1 MATPETA
8 AVTHDVPRV
17 HTKVSQGS
25 SELRFTF
32 TPRLTKPGSKPV
44 ADGTVRD
51 VEGRSSEFVL
61 AETGGSSLKLLRA
74 KLATSFAVSVSG
86 PSRPAR
92 ARRIWLDTFDWRL
105 YKAGLTLYQVTAG
118 GRSQLILTG
127 PDGEPVTAPVDRLAT
142 LRWPAP
148 ATRLPAGALRDRV
161 GAVTGNRA
169 LLPVVTAAS
178 QASDLRLLNGDEK
191 TIARVSIDA
200 LTVSRPAARTHDAP
214 GTTHS
219 TQGAQSAH
227 GVLPTRLTIHEVRGY
242 PSAARRARR
251 LLAGTDGVS
260 VTRQTALDAALAAN
274 GRHALDYTGKVDVKL
289 RARMPGRA
297 AVRLILLQQL
307 DTLEANADGVLH
319 DIDTEFL
326 HDLRIAV
333 RRTRSALK
341 LLGDVLP
348 GDLTL
353 RFASEFRWLGDLTT
367 PVRDLDVQLEELPSM
382 AAGLVAAGPADLEP
396 FRVYL
401 IRRRAAERRALNRG
415 LRSDRF
421 ATVLG
426 EWRKALTVPRAGRRR
441 PAGPRAAD
449 LAADRTGRAYDKVI
463 KVGAAIT
470 DDSPAESLHTL
481 RKRCKELR
489 YVLEFFASLHDPAA
503 QRAMVG
509 DLKRLQDCLGE
520 FQDCEVQQ
528 HEILALAAAMLS
540 QQAAPASTLLA
551 MGEIAGQLGRRQRQ
565 ARTEFASRFTALA
578 GSAGR
583 QRLAAL
589 VPDPAATPSPAA
601 TPEPAATSER
611 TRPRTRS

>member
-1 MATPETA
+1 MANPETA

-32 TPRLTKPGSKPV
+32 TPRLRKPGNKPV

-86 PSRPAR
+86 QSRPAR
-92 ARRIWLDTFDWRL
+92 ARRTWLDTFDWRL

-127 PDGEPVTAPVDRLAT
+127 PGGEQVMAPVDRPAT

-148 ATRLPAGALRDRV
+148 ATRLPAGALQDRV
-161 GAVTGNRA
+161 GAVTGNRV

-178 QASDLRLLNGDEK
+178 QVSDLRLLNGDEK
-191 TIARVSIDA
+191 TVARVSIDA
-200 LTVSRPAARTHDAP
+200 LTVSRPADNAN
-214 GTTHS
+214 
-219 TQGAQSAH
+219 

-289 RARMPGRA
+289 RASMPGRA

-401 IRRRAAERRALNRG
+401 VRRRAAERRALNRG

-528 HEILALAAAMLS
+528 HEIQALAAAMLS

-589 VPDPAATPSPAA
+589 VPPPAGAPEPAG
-601 TPEPAATSER
+601 TPEPAATPER

>member
-1 MATPETA
+1 MQ
-8 AVTHDVPRV
+8 DVPCSHESQPEFPQAAAPV
-17 HTKVSQGS
+17 HAAPDKAWYSPAT
-25 SELRFTF
+25 
-32 TPRLTKPGSKPV
+32 
-44 ADGTVRD
+44 DGTVRD
-51 VEGRSSEFVL
+51 VEGRSSEFLL
-61 AETGGSSLKLLRA
+61 AETGGSSLELLRA
-74 KLATSFAVSVSG
+74 ELATSFAVSG
-86 PSRPAR
+86 HRRPVR
-92 ARRIWLDTFDWRL
+92 ARRTWLDTFDWRL
-105 YKAGLTLYQVTAG
+105 YKAGLTLHQVTAG
-118 GRSQLILTG
+118 GSSRLILTG
-127 PDGEPVTAPVDRLAT
+127 PDGEQVTVPVGRPAT
-142 LRWPAP
+142 RRWPAQ
-148 ATRLPAGALRDRV
+148 ATRLPPGALRDRV
-161 GAVTGNRA
+161 GAATGNRA

-178 QASDLRLLNGDEK
+178 QASDLRLLNGDDK
-191 TIARVSIDA
+191 TVARLSIDA
-200 LTVSRPAARTHDAP
+200 LTVSHPADNA
-214 GTTHS
+214 S
-219 TQGAQSAH
+219 
-227 GVLPTRLTIHEVRGY
+227 GVLPTRLTVHEVRGY
-242 PSAARRARR
+242 PAAARRARR

-289 RARMPGRA
+289 RASMPGRA
-297 AVRLILLQQL
+297 AVQLLLLQQL

-333 RRTRSALK
+333 RRTRTGLK

-367 PVRDLDVQLEELPSM
+367 PLRDLDVQLEELPST

-396 FRVYL
+396 FRGYL
-401 IRRRAAERRALNRG
+401 VRRRAAERRALNRG

-426 EWRKALTVPRAGRRR
+426 DWRKALTVPRAGRRS

-449 LAADRTGRAYDKVI
+449 LAADRTGRAYGKVI
-463 KVGAAIT
+463 KLGTAIT
-470 DDSPAESLHTL
+470 DDSSAESLHTL

-489 YVLEFFASLHDPAA
+489 YVLEFFSSLHDPAA

-528 HEILALAAAMLS
+528 HEIQALAAAMLS
-540 QQAAPASTLLA
+540 RQAAPASTLMA

-565 ARTEFASRFTALA
+565 ARTEFASRFTAFA
-578 GSAGR
+578 GNTSHR
-583 QRLAAL
+583 PLAAL
-589 VPDPAATPSPAA
+589 VPPPAADPKPGA
-601 TPEPAATSER
+601 
-611 TRPRTRS
+611 PRTRA

>member
-1 MATPETA
+1 
-8 AVTHDVPRV
+8 
-17 HTKVSQGS
+17 
-25 SELRFTF
+25 
-32 TPRLTKPGSKPV
+32 
-44 ADGTVRD
+44 

-61 AETGGSSLKLLRA
+61 AETGGSSVELLRA
-74 KLATSFAVSVSG
+74 KLATSFAVSGSV
-86 PSRPAR
+86 PSRPVR
-92 ARRIWLDTFDWRL
+92 AQRTWLDTFDWRL
-105 YKAGLTLYQVTAG
+105 YRAGLTLHQVTV
-118 GRSQLILTG
+118 GRSSQLILTG
-127 PDGEPVTAPVDRLAT
+127 PDGEQVTAPVDRPAT
-142 LRWPAP
+142 LRWPAL
-148 ATRLPAGALRDRV
+148 ATRLPAGALRDFLV
-161 GAVTGNRA
+161 SVTGNRA

-191 TIARVSIDA
+191 TVARLSIDA
-200 LTVSRPAARTHDAP
+200 LTVSHPAASTHRAP
-214 GTTHS
+214 GTAPSKPGAPSKAEAKSKPRAKSKPGAEPAHS
-219 TQGAQSAH
+219 AARSAAH
-227 GVLPTRLTIHEVRGY
+227 GVLPARLTVHEVRGY

-289 RARMPGRA
+289 RASMPGRA
-297 AVRLILLQQL
+297 AVQLILLQQL

-333 RRTRSALK
+333 RRTRTALK

-348 GDLTL
+348 GDLAQ
-353 RFASEFRWLGDLTT
+353 RFAPEFRWLGDLTT
-367 PVRDLDVQLEELPSM
+367 PLRDLDVQLEELPSM
-382 AAGLVAAGPADLEP
+382 AAGLYAADRADLES
-396 FRVYL
+396 FRAYL
-401 IRRRAAERRALNRG
+401 VRRRAAERRALNRG

-426 EWRKALTVPRAGRRR
+426 DWRKALTVPRAGRRS
-441 PAGPRAAD
+441 PAGPRAGD
-449 LAADRTGRAYDKVI
+449 LAADRTRRAYDKVI
-463 KVGAAIT
+463 KIGAAIT
-470 DDSPAESLHTL
+470 DDSPAEDLHTL

-528 HEILALAAAMLS
+528 HEIQALAAAMLS
-540 QQAAPASTLLA
+540 RQAAPASTLLA

-565 ARTEFASRFTALA
+565 ARTEFAGRFTAFA
-578 GSAGR
+578 GTTSR
-583 QRLAAL
+583 RRLAAL
-589 VPDPAATPSPAA
+589 VSPPAAN
-601 TPEPAATSER
+601 PEPANREPGNREPAHPEPATPR
-611 TRPRTRS
+611 TRP

>member
-1 MATPETA
+1 
-8 AVTHDVPRV
+8 
-17 HTKVSQGS
+17 
-25 SELRFTF
+25 
-32 TPRLTKPGSKPV
+32 
-44 ADGTVRD
+44 

-61 AETGGSSLKLLRA
+61 AETVGSSVELLRA
-74 KLATSFAVSVSG
+74 KLATSFTVSG
-86 PSRPAR
+86 SGHSRPVR
-92 ARRIWLDTFDWRL
+92 AQRTWLDTFDWRL
-105 YKAGLTLYQVTAG
+105 YKAGLTLHQVTT
-118 GRSQLILTG
+118 GRSSQLILTG
-127 PDGEPVTAPVDRLAT
+127 LDGEQVTAPVDRPAT
-142 LRWPAP
+142 LRWPAL
-148 ATRLPAGALRDRV
+148 AIRLPAGALRDSLIS
-161 GAVTGNRA
+161 VTGNRA

-191 TIARVSIDA
+191 TVARLSIDA
-200 LTVSRPAARTHDAP
+200 LTVSHPAASNHRAPSTAP
-214 GTTHS
+214 GKPGAPS
-219 TQGAQSAH
+219 KPGARSAPRKPGAQSTQPAHSGAH
-227 GVLPTRLTIHEVRGY
+227 GVLPARLTVHEVRGY

-260 VTRQTALDAALAAN
+260 VTRQTAMDAALAAN

-289 RARMPGRA
+289 RASMPGRA
-297 AVRLILLQQL
+297 AVQLILLQQL

-333 RRTRSALK
+333 RRTRTGLK

-348 GDLTL
+348 GDLAL

-367 PVRDLDVQLEELPSM
+367 PLRDLDVQLEELPSM
-382 AAGLVAAGPADLEP
+382 AAGLIAAGPADLEP

-401 IRRRAAERRALNRG
+401 VRRRAAERRALNRE

-426 EWRKALTVPRAGRRR
+426 DWRKALTVPRAGRRS
-441 PAGPRAAD
+441 PAGPRAGD
-449 LAADRTGRAYDKVI
+449 LAADRTRRAYDKVI
-463 KVGAAIT
+463 KIGAAIT

-528 HEILALAAAMLS
+528 HEIQALAAAMLS
-540 QQAAPASTLLA
+540 QQAPPASTLLA

-565 ARTEFASRFTALA
+565 ARTEFAGRFTAFA
-578 GSAGR
+578 GTTSR
-583 QRLAAL
+583 RRLAAL
-589 VPDPAATPSPAA
+589 VSPPAAK
-601 TPEPAATSER
+601 PEPASPEPANPEPAT
-611 TRPRTRS
+611 PRTRA